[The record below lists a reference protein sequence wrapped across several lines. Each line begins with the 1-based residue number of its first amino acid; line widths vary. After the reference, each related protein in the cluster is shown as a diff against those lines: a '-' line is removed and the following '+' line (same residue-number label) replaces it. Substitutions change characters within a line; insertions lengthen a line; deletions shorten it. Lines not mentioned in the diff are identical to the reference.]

1 MQQMRAN
8 MDPLN
13 PMASTLDP
21 AIAQIYSQASSIRE
35 VLRQSTPKPKETA
48 DATAE
53 RARRRTRELVSEVL
67 DTPERVRALVQDGK
81 IGEAEETWRLPR
93 KLLLNWKER
102 GLGGD
107 DIDACLAEGE
117 AALKGNAASEM

>member
-1 MQQMRAN
+1 MRAN

-21 AIAQIYSQASSIRE
+21 AIAQIYSQASSIRKA
-35 VLRQSTPKPKETA
+35 LRQSTPKPEESKNA
-48 DATAE
+48 DAE
-53 RARRRTRELVSEVL
+53 RARRRRIRELVSEVL
-67 DTPERVRALVQDGK
+67 EIPGRVRGLVQEGK
-81 IGEAEETWRLPR
+81 FEEAEEAWKLPR
-93 KLLLNWKER
+93 KLLLKWKER

-117 AALKGNAASEM
+117 AALKGNACSGP